1 MNLERC
7 SGVLLH
13 PTSLPGPH
21 GVGSFD
27 QEAYDW
33 IDFLVASQQTVWQV
47 LPLGPTS
54 FGDSPYQS
62 FSTHAGNPYLL
73 GLNRMVADGLLE
85 ACDLAEVPS
94 FPSDRVDFGGLF
106 HWKLPLL
113 KKAAGRLDASAP
125 TPQAADFREFCQA
138 EAWWLEDY
146 ALFMALKDA
155 FDSQAWNQW
164 PEELRLR
171 RPEALDQARSRHAPA
186 LHAHRFMQWVF
197 DRQWKALREYAN
209 QRGIRILGD
218 LPIFV
223 AMDSA
228 DVWTQT
234 DLFHFDARNQ
244 PTVVAGVP
252 PDYFSATGQLWGN
265 PLYRW
270 DRMAQTGYRWWID
283 RLRSALAR
291 HDLVRIDHFRGFAA
305 YWEVPA
311 EAETAVTGRW
321 VQGPGADFFRVLQ
334 HELGD
339 DLPIVAE
346 DLGDIT
352 QEVLDLRDEFGLPG
366 MKVLQFGFGGRADN
380 LFLPHNYTEPF
391 VAYSGTHDN
400 DTSRG
405 WYESSSTPEERDHFR
420 RYFATDGRDV
430 AWTMIRGVFAS
441 VARVAVVP
449 LQDLLQVGAEGRMN
463 LPGRAEGNWQW
474 RFHAGALESGVVER
488 LAGMARLYG
497 REREKPAPLEA
508 ATTPSGHAS

>member
-1 MNLERC
+1 MGGAETGRLPGEPSPEVPSVNLERC

-321 VQGPGADFFRVLQ
+321 VQGPGPAARAGRRSAHRGRGSGGHHPGGPGSARRVRTAR
-334 HELGD
+334 HEGAA
-339 DLPIVAE
+339 V
-346 DLGDIT
+346 
-352 QEVLDLRDEFGLPG
+352 R
-366 MKVLQFGFGGRADN
+366 
-380 LFLPHNYTEPF
+380 
-391 VAYSGTHDN
+391 
-400 DTSRG
+400 
-405 WYESSSTPEERDHFR
+405 
-420 RYFATDGRDV
+420 
-430 AWTMIRGVFAS
+430 IRG
-441 VARVAVVP
+441 
-449 LQDLLQVGAEGRMN
+449 
-463 LPGRAEGNWQW
+463 PGRQP
-474 RFHAGALESGVVER
+474 V
-488 LAGMARLYG
+488 
-497 REREKPAPLEA
+497 PAPQLYRTLRGLQRDPRQRHVA
-508 ATTPSGHAS
+508 GLV